1 MLRCSTALRL
11 VLNQNPSFL
20 EVPLG
25 VCNVSEA
32 ASSGGGGTV
41 EYIQHHL
48 TNLCVGEC
56 GGTGFWA
63 WHLDTLTVSFLL
75 GALIVITSWR
85 LGRRLSLDNPGG
97 FQNAVEAILEFVGGQ
112 VRDAFPGHNPLI
124 APLALTIF
132 LWVFLM
138 NAMDLIPVDL
148 LPWIGEHL
156 GLEHLKVVPTTDL
169 STTLAMSLS
178 VFVLIIF
185 YSIKVKGPV
194 GYLKMFL
201 FHPFGKFLIPVNIV
215 MTLIEELAKP
225 LSLGL
230 RLFGNLFA
238 GELVFLLIALI
249 GGTLVT
255 GIFGWLFWFP
265 LQITLDLGWLIFHL
279 LVITL
284 QAFIFMV
291 LSIVYLGM
299 AHQEH

>member
-1 MLRCSTALRL
+1 MS
-11 VLNQNPSFL
+11 
-20 EVPLG
+20 
-25 VCNVSEA
+25 SEA

-48 TNLCVGEC
+48 TNLCVGDC

-63 WHLDTLTVSFLL
+63 WHLDTIVISLLL
-75 GALIVITSWR
+75 GALIVFASWR
-85 LGRRLSLDNPGG
+85 LGRRMNPDKPGG
-97 FQNAVEAILEFVGGQ
+97 FQNAVEAILEFVSGQ

-148 LPWIGEHL
+148 AGVL
-156 GLEHLKVVPTTDL
+156 LKPFGVEYFKIVPTTDL

-178 VFVLIIF
+178 VFILIIF
-185 YSIKVKGPV
+185 YNIKIKGPV

-215 MTLIEELAKP
+215 MSLIEELAKP

-230 RLFGNLFA
+230 RLFGNMFA

-255 GIFGWLFWFP
+255 GLFGWLFWFP
-265 LQITLDLGWLIFHL
+265 LQVSLDLGWLIFHL

-291 LSIVYLGM
+291 LTIVYLGM

>member
-1 MLRCSTALRL
+1 M
-11 VLNQNPSFL
+11 
-20 EVPLG
+20 
-25 VCNVSEA
+25 SEA

-48 TNLCVGEC
+48 TNLCAGDC
-56 GGTGFWA
+56 GGAGFWA
-63 WHLDTLTVSFLL
+63 WHLDTIVISFLL
-75 GALIVITSWR
+75 GALIVTASWR
-85 LGRRLSLDNPGG
+85 LGRRLSPDKPGG
-97 FQNAVEAILEFVGGQ
+97 FQNTVEAILEFVSGQ

-178 VFVLIIF
+178 VFILIIF
-185 YSIKVKGPV
+185 YNIKVKGPV

-201 FHPFGKFLIPVNIV
+201 FHPFGKYLIPVNIV

-255 GIFGWLFWFP
+255 GLFGWLFWFP
-265 LQITLDLGWLIFHL
+265 LQVSLDLGWLIFHL

-299 AHQEH
+299 AHSEH